1 MSHYIHL
8 TPTERGSLYAFHE
21 AGLSI
26 RAIARELERS
36 PSTISRELRRGR
48 RNRHRY
54 QPEAAQQIYER
65 KRRKCR
71 RKRILSDP
79 VLLEWIRRLIEEE
92 HWSPEQIV
100 EWARLNGEALS
111 VSAKTIY
118 RAISAGLF
126 HSEWSGYVS
135 RKRSFARHLRR
146 KGKKRRNGGKKRKTG
161 QIVNARPI
169 KDRPEAAANR
179 TETGHLEGD
188 TVAGKHGTG
197 AIVTLVDRKSRML
210 YAAKVERA
218 TAEAVAEA
226 MIQMLGALPPELRR
240 TVTCDRGSE
249 FALFAKVEE
258 ILGDTLFYFADA
270 ASPWQRGSN
279 ENTNGLLR
287 EAFPKYSDFR
297 QFSDSEVQAFVYKMN
312 RRPRKCLGWRFPIDC
327 CT

>member
-1 MSHYIHL
+1 MSHYTHL

-21 AGLSI
+21 EGLSI
-26 RAIARELERS
+26 RAIADKLKRS
-36 PSTISRELRRGR
+36 PATISRELRRDR

-54 QPEAAQQIYER
+54 QPEVAQRIYER

-71 RKRILSDP
+71 RKRILSAP
-79 VLLEWIRRLIEEE
+79 VLLELIRYLIEEE

-100 EWARLNGEALS
+100 ERARLHGKPLP

-118 RAISAGLF
+118 RAIHAGLF
-126 HSEWSGYVS
+126 HPGLSGYVS
-135 RKRSFARHLRR
+135 RKKSFARHLRR
-146 KGKKRRNGGKKRKTG
+146 KGKKRRKGGKKRKTG
-161 QIVNARPI
+161 QIVNARHI
-169 KDRPEAAANR
+169 KDRPEAASTR
-179 TETGHLEGD
+179 TETGHLEAD

-226 MIQMLGALPPELRR
+226 MIQLLSPLPPELRR

-258 ILGDTLFYFADA
+258 ALKGTIFYFADP
-270 ASPWQRGSN
+270 ASPWQRGCN

-287 EAFPKYSDFR
+287 EVFPKYSDFR
-297 QFSDSEVQAFVYKMN
+297 QFQDADVQDFVRKMN
-312 RRPRKCLGWRFPIDC
+312 RRPRKCLGWRFPIEC

>member
-54 QPEAAQQIYER
+54 QPEAAQQIYEC

-100 EWARLNGEALS
+100 EWARLNGEALP

-146 KGKKRRNGGKKRKTG
+146 KGKKRRSGGKKRKTG

-226 MIQMLGALPPELRR
+226 MIQMLGALPPEPAPD
-240 TVTCDRGSE
+240 CD
-249 FALFAKVEE
+249 L
-258 ILGDTLFYFADA
+258 
-270 ASPWQRGSN
+270 
-279 ENTNGLLR
+279 
-287 EAFPKYSDFR
+287 
-297 QFSDSEVQAFVYKMN
+297 
-312 RRPRKCLGWRFPIDC
+312 
-327 CT
+327 